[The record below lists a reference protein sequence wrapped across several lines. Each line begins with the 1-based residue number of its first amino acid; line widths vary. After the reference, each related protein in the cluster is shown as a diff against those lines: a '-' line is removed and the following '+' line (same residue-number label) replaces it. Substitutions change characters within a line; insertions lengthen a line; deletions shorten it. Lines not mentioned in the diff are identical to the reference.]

1 MIIFVIGSKFSEEKI
16 RPILLG
22 RQKSKLFGRK
32 IKNFDP
38 NFYDKKSKRNENE
51 KKIDQFFCRTKT
63 QDFESFSVLK
73 N

>member
-1 MIIFVIGSKFSEEKI
+1 MIIFVIGSKFPEEKI

-51 KKIDQFFCRTKT
+51 KKKSTNFFVEQKHKILSHFR
-63 QDFESFSVLK
+63 F
-73 N
+73 